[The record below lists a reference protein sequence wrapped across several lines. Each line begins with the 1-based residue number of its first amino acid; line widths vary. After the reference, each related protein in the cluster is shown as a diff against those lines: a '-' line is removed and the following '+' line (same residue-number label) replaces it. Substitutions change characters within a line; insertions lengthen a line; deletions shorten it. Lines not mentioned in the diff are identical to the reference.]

1 MLTSVMSNSGGEES
15 NSQIKASNN
24 LAIINK
30 KKEIFLAYGASENYS
45 SKNSKNQTFS

>member
-15 NSQIKASNN
+15 KSISKGSNN

-30 KKEIFLAYGASENYS
+30 KKEIFMAYGGSDTY
-45 SKNSKNQTFS
+45 